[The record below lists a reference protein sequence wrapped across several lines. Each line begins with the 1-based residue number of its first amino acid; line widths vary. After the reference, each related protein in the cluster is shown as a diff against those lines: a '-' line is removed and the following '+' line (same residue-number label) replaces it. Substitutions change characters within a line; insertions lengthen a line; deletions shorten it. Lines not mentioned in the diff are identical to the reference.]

1 VRLTLDP
8 IALELLAEAPAGD
21 GPREISGLAVP
32 WEQEARIKDRRVT
45 FAADSVAIEIG
56 SPLLL
61 GHDDNQPVGVLTSST
76 SSRDGLRAVF
86 AIDRTPAGDA
96 AIVQARSGSRRG
108 LSVGVDLEADGFETD
123 PRDPDRIRVLAGRA
137 AETSLVAMAA
147 YPTAGVEQI
156 AAHKQEES
164 DVETTPKPPEPDQP
178 EPDDDDDDDTQPAEP
193 ESRVQARRSRGLVI
207 ADRAEPS
214 MRLGEYVQELVKAER
229 GDRAAR
235 IRIEAALTRENVTT
249 NPGVVPIAYVTQVID
264 SLGDARPLFDAMDHA
279 DMPAAGMTIR
289 RPEITTRPDGGFLAD
304 DTAGAPTSAVAI
316 GNHDVNVRQWAWGGA
331 ASVALVER
339 SSPSYVEEVF
349 RQAVKSYYKDVEA
362 DIAAGFTAA
371 VGTATTIGGAVAEF
385 LGAYRDYPNLIVCG
399 GDAYGKLLDATG
411 VMLLTSGSA
420 DAQGNASY
428 AGMRVVAS
436 PDVAP
441 GDAWITRSDF
451 QEIRESSPIRL
462 TVSDVESLSLEI
474 GVTSFYARTPTR
486 QTLGGVPGAVHIPAF
501 VGPIG
506 LAERSS
512 GSSSRKS

>member
-1 VRLTLDP
+1 MRLTLDP

-156 AAHKQEES
+156 AAHKQEETVS
-164 DVETTPKPPEPDQP
+164 ETTPKPPEPDQP
-178 EPDDDDDDDTQPAEP
+178 EPDDDDDDTQPAEP
-193 ESRVQARRSRGLVI
+193 ESRVEARRSRGLVI
-207 ADRAEPS
+207 ADRSEPE

-249 NPGVVPIAYVTQVID
+249 NPGVVPIAYVNQVID

-279 DMPAAGMTIR
+279 DMPASGMTIR
-289 RPEITTRPDGGFLAD
+289 RPEITTRPDGGWLAD
-304 DTAGAPTSAVAI
+304 DTAGAPTSAVKI
-316 GNHDVNVRQWAWGGA
+316 GNHDVNVLQWAWGGA

-349 RQAVKSYYKDVEA
+349 AQAIKAYHKDVEA
-362 DIAAGFTAA
+362 DIAAAFDAA
-371 VGTATTIGGAVAEF
+371 VGPPAASLGVAVTMF
-385 LGAYRDYPNLIVCG
+385 LGAYRDYPNLVIAG
-399 GDAYGKLLDATG
+399 GAAYGKLLDALGTL
-411 VMLLTSGSA
+411 MFASGSA
-420 DAQGNASY
+420 DAQGNATL
-428 AGMRVVAS
+428 AGMRVIAS
-436 PDVAP
+436 PDV
-441 GDAWITRSDF
+441 GSDDAWVTRSDF

-486 QTLGGVPGAVHIPAF
+486 QALGGMPGAVQIPGF
-501 VGPIG
+501 TPP
-506 LAERSS
+506 LALSAS
-512 GSSSRKS
+512 SSSRERKS